1 MLFRSDYAQNTGSV
15 SIPPEIYYHMS
26 PAFAVFCGLL
36 FVFLYLLLLS
46 MILLLFATL
55 GAKKAGVITGF
66 LVIAAGICFCATSS
80 RFKFL
85 FPMANSLLGVHYTR
99 YYREMVFPLS
109 LSAYYFIGLLAVILF
124 VAFIRCKKMN
134 YNFDHEID

>member
-1 MLFRSDYAQNTGSV
+1 MQQVPVLNFYFRWLIA
-15 SIPPEIYYHMS
+15 
-26 PAFAVFCGLL
+26 
-36 FVFLYLLLLS
+36 
-46 MILLLFATL
+46 
-55 GAKKAGVITGF
+55 F
-66 LVIAAGICFCATSS
+66 LVCI
-80 RFKFL
+80 
-85 FPMANSLLGVHYTR
+85 TR